1 MKSLY
6 HRIAACLLLAIVV
19 AAMYYGMYLKSVSD
33 YQRTVRDM
41 QIAEV
46 DTSQLTD
53 GTYIGDCNVNF
64 IYAKV
69 AVQIQNGEIT
79 QIQIL
84 EHRNERGKQ
93 AESVLDEIVKEQKI
107 NVDAVSGATN
117 SSTVLKKAVETALS
131 K

>member
-6 HRIAACLLLAIVV
+6 HRIAVCLLLAIVV